1 MIKMKRLAYEES
13 QICYSQD
20 SVKIAAVQA
29 EARRLEELGHF
40 EPKQGTIKV
49 EHERGFIFMDLEGF
63 NALPK
68 SNQTKIL
75 KLGGN

>member
-1 MIKMKRLAYEES
+1 MVKMKRLTYEES
-13 QICYSQD
+13 QLGHCRD
-20 SVKIAAVQA
+20 PNKTVAVQA

-49 EHERGFIFMDLEGF
+49 EHESGFIFMDLEGF